1 MLRTL
6 VLLALLTPPQ
16 DAVLP
21 VLERWRSGTEDER
34 LRALGEAASHRK
46 DWGDA
51 ALARFADPP
60 VSGKWSRPDDLMDV
74 VAREKIP
81 AWYALILPLLSHADS
96 AVRGRALEELGR
108 PDLRAHAAAVVPL
121 LKDPDLRVSWNA
133 AFTLILM
140 EARDRVPEAAAL
152 LKDPQGSVR
161 MNVLHVVYRLGSR
174 EHGPLLAP
182 LLDDPDSAVA
192 LGAVQ
197 ALGRFK
203 AREYSGRVAR
213 FLESPDPVQR
223 QEAITALAGMGAR
236 DAADKIAERLADAE
250 MLVRWEAIRALGR
263 LKARDYA
270 GAIVAMGDD
279 DGAQAPLLEAM
290 AELGLRELAPH
301 ILPSLEI
308 PDPGI
313 RWRAVR
319 ALGCVDAKDD
329 AGSIAAML
337 KDPDSFVRLS
347 ALQALAAIGSREHAE
362 EMLALLRDEESDV
375 CKGAA
380 EEACLLATPAH
391 LRAAEP
397 LLADDDPFVR
407 YSALHLLVG
416 AESRASLP
424 AILDRLGKGGAAGDL
439 YWAVARLG
447 VPDQK
452 DVVAEG
458 LRAEGLF
465 VRQQAAF
472 ALARL
477 SDASDALESTE
488 RGSRGALKMAAGWGL
503 VRLGRKD
510 RAAASALLRE
520 FLLQKDEP
528 DYQLLAD
535 EILDALSAGFEKTLN
550 ASLAKDLKT
559 EKRVE
564 NLAALRT
571 LLSGAGVGIDV
582 DESMEL
588 VRRLPPGCRISVRR
602 ALEWSFGS
610 GARLVPAGGKIRV
623 TDASRALEHWK
634 KALDSP

>member
-1 MLRTL
+1 MLRLL
-6 VLLALLTPPQ
+6 VLLALLAPPQ
-16 DAVLP
+16 DAALP
-21 VLERWRSGTEDER
+21 VLERWRSGTEEER

-51 ALARFADPP
+51 ALARFAEPP

-74 VAREKIP
+74 VVREKIP
-81 AWYALILPLLSHADS
+81 AWYGLLLPLLSHADS
-96 AVRGRALEELGR
+96 AVRARALEELGR
-108 PDLRAHAAAVVPL
+108 PDLRSHAAAVLPL

-133 AFTLILM
+133 AFTLIQM
-140 EARDRVPEAAAL
+140 EARDRVPEAAGL
-152 LKDPQGSVR
+152 LKDPEGSVR
-161 MNVLHVVYRLGSR
+161 MNVLHVLYRLGSR

-182 LLDDPDSAVA
+182 LLDDPDPSVA
-192 LGAVQ
+192 LGALQ

-203 AREYSGRVAR
+203 AREYAGRVAR
-213 FLESPDPVQR
+213 FLESADPVQR
-223 QEAITALAGMGAR
+223 QEAITALAAMGAR
-236 DAADKIAERLADAE
+236 ESADKIAERLADAE

-270 GAIVAMGDD
+270 GAIVASGDD
-279 DGAQAPLLEAM
+279 DGAVAPLLEAL
-290 AELGLRELAPH
+290 AELGLRELTPH
-301 ILPSLEI
+301 ILPSLDI

-329 AGSIAAML
+329 AGRIAAML
-337 KDPDSFVRLS
+337 KDADSYVRLS

-362 EMLALLRDEESDV
+362 DMLALLRDEESDV
-375 CKGAA
+375 CKGTAD
-380 EEACLLATPAH
+380 EACLLATPAQ

-416 AESRASLP
+416 AESRAALP
-424 AILDRLGKGGAAGDL
+424 SILERLSKGGAAGDL
-439 YWAVARLG
+439 YWAIGRLG
-447 VPDQK
+447 ARDQR

-477 SDASDALESTE
+477 SDSADALESLE
-488 RGSRGALKMAAGWGL
+488 RSARGALKQAAGWGL
-503 VRLGRKD
+503 VRLGRRD

-520 FLLQKDEP
+520 FLVQKDEP
-528 DYQLLAD
+528 DYQLLGD
-535 EILDALSAGFEKTLN
+535 EILEALAAGFEKTLS
-550 ASLAKDLKT
+550 AALAKDLKT

-564 NLAALRT
+564 NLAALRA
-571 LLSGAGVGIDV
+571 LLSGSGVAIEV
-582 DESMEL
+582 DESIEL
-588 VRRLPPGCRISVRR
+588 VRRLPAGCRVSVRR

-610 GARLVPAGGKIRV
+610 GARLVPAAGKIRV
-623 TDASRALEHWK
+623 TDAERSLAFWQ
-634 KALDSP
+634 KALDSH